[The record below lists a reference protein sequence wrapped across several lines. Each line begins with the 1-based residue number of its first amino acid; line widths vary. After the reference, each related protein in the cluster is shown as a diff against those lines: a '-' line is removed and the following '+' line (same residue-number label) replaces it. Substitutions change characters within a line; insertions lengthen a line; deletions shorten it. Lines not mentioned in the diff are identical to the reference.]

1 MKISTSI
8 KAAISATMSVAL
20 LAAVAA
26 CGTTDSSESA
36 SSGTASSSAADIRP
50 YDVSSVQKDD
60 AIAALLPASVAKSGT
75 LTVGMDTSYAPAEFL
90 DSDGKTPIGYD
101 VDLLN
106 ALSRVLGLKSN
117 PETATFD
124 SIIPSI
130 GSKYDIGISSFTI
143 TNERMKAVDFVSY
156 FKAGMSYAVK
166 KGNPQKIDANNLCGV
181 NLSVQ
186 TSTTEEEDIDATSKK
201 CVADGK
207 KAVNVLSYKQQ
218 TDVTTALVTGKVDVL
233 YVDSPVAGYA
243 IRQTGDQLQTLGN
256 DVGIAPQGVAVKK
269 GDTAMADAVQ
279 KAMQKLMDDGMY
291 TKILSH
297 WGAQDGAISKAE
309 INPATSD

>member
-1 MKISTSI
+1 MH
-8 KAAISATMSVAL
+8 L
-20 LAAVAA
+20 
-26 CGTTDSSESA
+26 
-36 SSGTASSSAADIRP
+36 
-50 YDVSSVQKDD
+50 Q
-60 AIAALLPASVAKSGT
+60 
-75 LTVGMDTSYAPAEFL
+75 YAPAEFL

-130 GSKYDIGISSFTI
+130 GSKYDIGLSSFTI

-156 FKAGMSYAVK
+156 FKAGMSYVVK
-166 KGNPQKIDANNLCGV
+166 KGNPQKINANDLCGV
-181 NLSVQ
+181 NVAVQ
-186 TSTTEEEDIDATSKK
+186 TSTTEEDDINATSKK

-207 KAVNVLSYKQQ
+207 KAINVLSYKQQ
-218 TDVTTALVTGKVDVL
+218 TDVTTALVTGKVDVF
-233 YVDSPVAGYA
+233 YADSPVAGYA
-243 IRQTGDQLQTLGN
+243 IRQTGDQLQALGD
-256 DVGIAPQGVAVKK
+256 DVGIAPQGVAIKK

-279 KAMQKLMDDGMY
+279 QAMQKLIDDGMY

-297 WGAQDGAISKAE
+297 WGAQNGAISKAE

>member
-1 MKISTSI
+1 MNISTSI
-8 KAAISATMSVAL
+8 KMAASATISIAL

-26 CGTTDSSESA
+26 CGTSDASNSA
-36 SSGTASSSAADIRP
+36 SSGSASTSTASIRP
-50 YDVSSVQKDD
+50 YDVSSVNKDD
-60 AIAALLPASVAKSGT
+60 AIAALLPASVAKNAT

-106 ALSRVLGLKSN
+106 ALAKVLGLKAN
-117 PETATFD
+117 AQTATFD

-130 GSKYDIGISSFTI
+130 GSKYDIGMSSFTI
-143 TNERMKAVDFVSY
+143 TNERMKAIDFVSY
-156 FKAGMSYAVK
+156 FKAGMSFAVK
-166 KGNPQKIDANNLCGV
+166 KGNPEHINANDLCGV

-186 TSTTEEEDIDATSKK
+186 TSTTEEEDINQTSKK

-207 KAVNVLSYKQQ
+207 KAINIMSYKQQ

-243 IRQTGDQLQTLGN
+243 IRQTGDQLQSLGQ
-256 DVGIAPQGVAVKK
+256 DSGIAPQGVAIKK
-269 GDTAMADAVQ
+269 GDTAMANAVQ
-279 KAMQKLMDDGMY
+279 KAMQKLMDDGIY
-291 TKILSH
+291 TKILTH
-297 WGAQDGAISKAE
+297 WGAQDGAISTAE
-309 INPATSD
+309 INPPASD

>member
-1 MKISTSI
+1 MNISTNI
-8 KAAISATMSVAL
+8 KAGMSAVMSIAL
-20 LAAVAA
+20 LATLAA
-26 CGTTDSSESA
+26 CGTTDTSDSA
-36 SSGTASSSAADIRP
+36 SSGSASSSAAAIRP
-50 YDVSSVQKDD
+50 YDVSSVKKDD

-101 VDLLN
+101 VDLLD
-106 ALSRVLGLKSN
+106 ALSRVLGVKAN

-143 TNERMKAVDFVSY
+143 TNERMKAIDFVSY

-166 KGNPQKIDANNLCGV
+166 KGNPQKVDVNDLCGV
-181 NLSVQ
+181 SLSVQ
-186 TSTTEEEDIDATSKK
+186 TSTTEEDDIKATSKK

-207 KAVNVLSYKQQ
+207 KAVNILSYSQQ
-218 TDVTTALVTGKVDVL
+218 TDVTTALVTGKVDAL

-256 DVGIAPQGVAVKK
+256 DIGIAPQGVAVKK
-269 GDTAMADAVQ
+269 GDTAMANAVQ
-279 KAMQKLMDDGMY
+279 KAMQKLIDDGMY

-297 WGAQDGAISKAE
+297 WGAQDGAITKAE
-309 INPATSD
+309 INPSVSD